1 MMTFAIFGVQDLKG
15 IQLKMKTLYNIIG
28 TTISMGYIDSA
39 VTSTYHF
46 EFACLGVA
54 VCSGSL
60 AEAFDIL
67 LVSSFFHAPYKIFK
81 NIF

>member
-1 MMTFAIFGVQDLKG
+1 
-15 IQLKMKTLYNIIG
+15 MKTLYNIIG

-46 EFACLGVA
+46 EFAYLEVA

-60 AEAFDIL
+60 AEAFDTL
-67 LVSSFFHAPYKIFK
+67 LVSSFSHAPYKKYFYWIIYEISCIPGKF
-81 NIF
+81 